1 MSFARGSF
9 FSSSIFRKQVVAL
22 TGLVMVGF
30 ILGHM
35 AGNLLI
41 YLGPN
46 VFNDYADKLASLG
59 ELLWIIRT
67 GLVIS
72 ILVHIYFTVKLT
84 RENSKSRRTRYE
96 VYTPNADNKFART
109 TMIYSGILLFCF
121 LILHL
126 TDFTL
131 ADKEGAASV
140 LGAQKLR
147 LFGLVWNSFLHP
159 WRDLV
164 YILAVCSVGLH
175 LSHGIQSFI
184 QTIGFNHPRYTPWIL
199 KASVIL
205 GIIVA
210 VGFSSIPV
218 YVMVR
223 QHTIGY

>member
-1 MSFARGSF
+1 
-9 FSSSIFRKQVVAL
+9 
-22 TGLVMVGF
+22 MVGF

-41 YLGPN
+41 FLGPN
-46 VFNDYADKLASLG
+46 IFNDYADKLASLG

-72 ILVHIYFTVKLT
+72 ILMHIYFTAKLT
-84 RENSKSRRTRYE
+84 RENSKARRTRYE
-96 VYTPNADNKFART
+96 VYTPSADNKFARM

-131 ADKEGAASV
+131 AEKEGAASV

-147 LFGLVWNSFLHP
+147 LFGLVWNSFLNP